1 MSNLNQKQLMEILH
15 NLKLAA
21 EKSKKIKEYENNT
34 SINQYCLDLRKEGIN
49 YQKK

>member
-21 EKSKKIKEYENNT
+21 EKSKKNKRI
-34 SINQYCLDLRKEGIN
+34 
-49 YQKK
+49 